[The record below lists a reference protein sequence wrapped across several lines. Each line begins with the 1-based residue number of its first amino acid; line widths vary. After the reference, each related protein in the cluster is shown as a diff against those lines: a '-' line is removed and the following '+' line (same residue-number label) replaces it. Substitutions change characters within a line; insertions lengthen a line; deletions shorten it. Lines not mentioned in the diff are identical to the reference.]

1 MKAQFPTFGQQATEV
16 AVELQQLKRD
26 MKRLLRMQWK
36 EFIHFV
42 DDQLA
47 LHCVPAIDADNAA

>member
-1 MKAQFPTFGQQATEV
+1 MNKQSLTFGQQAAEV
-16 AVELQQLKRD
+16 AVELKQLKRD

-42 DDQLA
+42 DDQQA
-47 LHCVPAIDADNAA
+47 VHCTPSMKADNAA